1 MSQVQ
6 CQPQPQTYNQ
16 LSLYIIKA
24 LNNRYNLTE
33 QETTDIFE
41 RNDTTVE
48 WSHNCMVTQD
58 WDELN
63 EFIYTNELNMPDE
76 KKPAYFEPH
85 SKWSCIVLPK
95 IKIRWTTRVKQIKL
109 GSTLFNILEGK
120 WDSSGAFLPN
130 VAGADEISVKIYP
143 YHASSQTLK
152 ESIVLIPF
160 KNYTSTQQIPADTLP
175 KLCIANENLE
185 CVYSSMHVNVSFNR
199 QGLYINRK
207 YREKTEYVNQSDL
220 PTDYTIIEPG
230 TIEITLN
237 DDKIKNLKFN
247 L

>member
-6 CQPQPQTYNQ
+6 VQVQFQ
-16 LSLYIIKA
+16 SYILKA

-33 QETTDIFE
+33 QATTDIFE

-130 VAGADEISVKIYP
+130 VASADELAVKIYP
-143 YHASSQTLK
+143 YHASSPALK
-152 ESIVLIPF
+152 DTNSNEAIVLIPF
-160 KNYTSTQQIPADTLP
+160 KNYTSTQKIPDDTLP

-185 CVYSSMHVNVSFNR
+185 CVYSTVYVNVSFNR

-230 TIEITLN
+230 SIEIRLN
-237 DDKIKNLKFN
+237 DDKIKIQL
-247 L
+247 

>member
-1 MSQVQ
+1 MS
-6 CQPQPQTYNQ
+6 QTYNQ

-33 QETTDIFE
+33 QETTVIFE

-63 EFIYTNELNMPDE
+63 EFIYANELNMPDE

-130 VAGADEISVKIYP
+130 VAGADGISVKIYP
-143 YHASSQTLK
+143 YHASSQALK
-152 ESIVLIPF
+152 EAIVLIPF
-160 KNYTSTQQIPADTLP
+160 KNYTSTQKIPADSLP

-185 CVYSSMHVNVSFNR
+185 CVYSTMYVNVSFNR

-237 DDKIKNLKFN
+237 DDKISLS
-247 L
+247 LSLS